1 MKLTAIVV
9 PFLAIAAIA
18 SGIAFAADDPVAA
31 RQQLMK
37 QNGQAAKL
45 GYMMIKGKVPF
56 DAAAAAT
63 AMNEIA
69 TDMET
74 FPSLFP
80 PGSDK
85 APKTTASP
93 DIFASMDDFKAL
105 AAKLGADA
113 KAAATAATNGP
124 EAFAAAFDA
133 IDQDCGA
140 CHRKFRTN

>member
-1 MKLTAIVV
+1 MKLTAIVL
-9 PFLAIAAIA
+9 PFLAIVAIA
-18 SGIAFAADDPVAA
+18 SGIAFADDNPVVV

-37 QNGQAAKL
+37 QNGEAAKL
-45 GYMMIKGKVPF
+45 GYQMIKGKVPF

-63 AMNEIA
+63 AMNQIA

-80 PGSDK
+80 PGADK
-85 APKTTASP
+85 GLKTTASP
-93 DIFASMDDFKAL
+93 DIFANIDEFKAL

-113 KAAATAATNGP
+113 KAAAAAAASGP
-124 EAFAAAFDA
+124 DVFAVAFDA
-133 IDQDCGA
+133 IDQDCGG

>member
-9 PFLAIAAIA
+9 PFLAIAAIT
-18 SGIAFAADDPVAA
+18 SSLAFAADDPVVA

-45 GYMMIKGKVPF
+45 GYQMIKGKVPF

-63 AMNEIA
+63 AMNQIA

-93 DIFASMDDFKAL
+93 DIFANMDDFKAR

-113 KAAATAATNGP
+113 KAAATAAATGP
-124 EAFAAAFDA
+124 DAFAAAFGP
-133 IDQDCGA
+133 IDQDCGG
-140 CHRKFRTN
+140 CHRKYRTN